1 MATGSG
7 AQIAGSEGRG
17 TASAEADSD
26 DDPIWPDGIPGRDRR
41 AQAAVQKDRSAI
53 PVAAAQTQALPAT
66 ASCGAGGPARQQHN
80 PAVSVGLERNVW
92 SMSFCFDVFRKIP
105 PADFRPSSAKWS
117 LRSFGYTVVRQM
129 PKMGGFSPAA
139 NIQFSVQLGSR
150 MYYIAYTEETGV
162 MLFNV
167 QQIRKPRGTDW
178 SETLRGYPVFTTD
191 QALNYVDCERDCRWP
206 GAAPS
211 LGRASLRYIAADD
224 LNNGRKTY
232 HGSDVLRYMDVRRLV
247 GVVRWQTV
255 EEGAL
260 GGCIAGTFKH
270 CPKDTDLIRVAA
282 AFSAPAT

>member
-1 MATGSG
+1 
-7 AQIAGSEGRG
+7 
-17 TASAEADSD
+17 
-26 DDPIWPDGIPGRDRR
+26 
-41 AQAAVQKDRSAI
+41 
-53 PVAAAQTQALPAT
+53 
-66 ASCGAGGPARQQHN
+66 
-80 PAVSVGLERNVW
+80 
-92 SMSFCFDVFRKIP
+92 
-105 PADFRPSSAKWS
+105 
-117 LRSFGYTVVRQM
+117 M

-178 SETLRGYPVFTTD
+178 SEALRGYPVFTTD

>member
-1 MATGSG
+1 
-7 AQIAGSEGRG
+7 
-17 TASAEADSD
+17 
-26 DDPIWPDGIPGRDRR
+26 
-41 AQAAVQKDRSAI
+41 
-53 PVAAAQTQALPAT
+53 
-66 ASCGAGGPARQQHN
+66 
-80 PAVSVGLERNVW
+80 
-92 SMSFCFDVFRKIP
+92 
-105 PADFRPSSAKWS
+105 
-117 LRSFGYTVVRQM
+117 M
-129 PKMGGFSPAA
+129 PKMGGFSPAV
-139 NIQFSVQLGSR
+139 NIRFSVQLGSR